1 MYCIKCGVKLT
12 EDKKPC
18 PLCGIVPFHPEL
30 ESRDAKPLY
39 PQGQYPSTH
48 VSLGIVMVIISTVL
62 FLLPMVI
69 TMLCDLQISG
79 GITWS
84 GFVIGALIVVYVIG
98 VLPFWFH
105 KPNPV
110 IFVPCGFAAVGVY
123 LLYIDLVIGNGWF
136 LPFAFPVTGAAALIV
151 TAVVVLMRYL
161 PYAGLYI
168 FGGALTALGLF
179 MPVME
184 MLMNLTFQLGQE
196 LIWSFYPLAALVLL
210 GAMLIFLAICRP
222 ARETMERKFFI

>member
-1 MYCIKCGVKLT
+1 MYCIRCGVKLV

-30 ESRDAKPLY
+30 DPQDTKPLY
-39 PQGQYPSTH
+39 PQGQYPSTQ
-48 VSLGIVMVIISTVL
+48 VSPVVAMVIISTAL
-62 FLLPMVI
+62 FLLPMII
-69 TMLCDLQISG
+69 TMLCDLQITG
-79 GITWS
+79 AVTWS
-84 GFVIGALIVVYVIG
+84 GFVIGALTVVYVIA
-98 VLPFWFH
+98 VLPFWFR

-110 IFVPCGFAAVGVY
+110 IFVPCGFAAVMVY
-123 LLYIDLVIGNGWF
+123 LLYIDLVTGGNWF
-136 LPFAFPVTGAAALIV
+136 LSFAFPVTGAAALII

-184 MLMNLTFQLGQE
+184 MLMNLTFHLHYG
-196 LIWSFYPLAALVLL
+196 LVWSFYPLAALVLL

-222 ARETMERKFFI
+222 ARETMERKFFL